1 MTNNLTDMIFDDS
14 FYLADNYVTQLESQ
28 PLVYH
33 FKIRESDFILY
44 FILYFISFI
53 CFLLVYPFSNRS
65 KNI

>member
-44 FILYFISFI
+44 FISFI